1 MKGRAFNF
9 FQLSHRQAG
18 LEWDVGEPAGA
29 WASGTT
35 RGREV
40 GEGDGTGRTPGA
52 PSQDDGGE
60 RLSAHPSAVNHR
72 CARSSDIL
80 NERCC
85 SWTVSASVLLS
96 GWGGQ
101 ILCFVW
107 AQETP

>member
-1 MKGRAFNF
+1 M
-9 FQLSHRQAG
+9 
-18 LEWDVGEPAGA
+18 GEPAGA
-29 WASGTT
+29 WALGTT

-96 GWGGQ
+96 GGGQ